1 MIWRVFFSC
10 CCGTFVMAMLDGI
23 VKGNFE
29 DWSGAY
35 VKFGDFT
42 TKHTVNVTRL
52 IPAAIILGILGGML
66 GSFFINVNT
75 RVN

>member
-23 VKGNFE
+23 LKGNFD

-35 VKFGDFT
+35 VKFGDFRGNH
-42 TKHTVNVTRL
+42 KVNVT
-52 IPAAIILGILGGML
+52 
-66 GSFFINVNT
+66 
-75 RVN
+75 